1 MYGATLETVT
11 FDVAAIR
18 ALFPI
23 TSQRFRVE
31 GSAEP
36 QPVIYLD
43 HAASTHPPTP
53 VLDTLREFLEH
64 SYANVHRGRHFL
76 SQIASEHFDHVSDEV
91 RTFIGGQKERNT
103 VVLCGNT
110 TQALDLAAHVMADVP
125 GPTLV
130 TLLEHHSNDL
140 PHRRRG
146 AVVHVRVLDDGRL
159 DEADLAA
166 KLRSERPKLVAI
178 TGASNVTGYRPP
190 IHDIARLAHAHGAL
204 VLVDAAQLLAH
215 APLDVRPNDD
225 PGHLDFVAAAGHK
238 AYAPFGSAFLFGPTD
253 RMDAAPPYLPGGGT
267 VWYVTEDDVLFK
279 KSPERHESGTPNIPG
294 AIAMSAALRLLR
306 SIGMEAVREHER
318 VLTRR
323 ALAGLRAID
332 GVTVLGH
339 PDPDRRIGVVA
350 FTLEGTRHERV
361 ATILNQEAAIA
372 VRNGCFCAHPYLYKL
387 LGLQDTSALRERLR
401 AGDDSDLPGAVRPSF
416 GLFNTE
422 AEVDRLL
429 EVVRDIRAGR
439 FEGRYLETEGGSA
452 CKEL

>member
-1 MYGATLETVT
+1 VT

-18 ALFPI
+18 AQFPI
-23 TSQRFRVE
+23 TAQRFRVE
-31 GSAEP
+31 GKAEP

-43 HAASTHPPTP
+43 HAASTHPPTS

-91 RTFIGGQKERNT
+91 RTFIHGEKDGNA

-110 TQALDLAAHVMADVP
+110 TQALDLAAHVMAIVP

-146 AVVHVRVLDDGRL
+146 PVVHTRVTDDGCLDD
-159 DEADLAA
+159 ADLVAA
-166 KLRSERPKLVAI
+166 LERERPKLVAV
-178 TGASNVTGYRPP
+178 TGASNVTGYRPAL
-190 IHDIARLAHAHGAL
+190 HEIARLAHAHGAL

-215 APLDVRPNDD
+215 APLDVRPNGD

-238 AYAPFGSAFLFGPTD
+238 AYAPFGSAFLFGPTE
-253 RMDAAPPYLPGGGT
+253 RMDAAAPYLPGGGT

-279 KSPERHESGTPNIPG
+279 KSPERHESGTPNIAG
-294 AIAMSAALRLLR
+294 AVAMAAALRLLR
-306 SIGMEAVREHER
+306 SIGMDAVREHER
-318 VLTRR
+318 VLTGR
-323 ALAGLRAID
+323 ALIGLQAIE
-332 GVTVLGH
+332 GVSVLGH
-339 PDPDRRIGVVA
+339 PDPERRIGVIA
-350 FTLEGTRHERV
+350 FTMANVRHERV

-372 VRNGCFCAHPYLYKL
+372 VRNGCFCAQPYLYRL
-387 LGLQDTSALRERLR
+387 LGIRDTAALRERLR
-401 AGDDSDLPGAVRPSF
+401 AGDDSNLPGAVRPSF

-422 AEVDRLL
+422 AEVDTLL
-429 EVVRDIRAGR
+429 AVVRDIAGGR
-439 FEGRYLETEGGSA
+439 FEGRYTETEGGSA